1 MQCPVCARGCVLA
14 PGKSGACGRY
24 VRNDDAVVE
33 RYPDRYL
40 IASPISVETIPL
52 LHFHPGAPFFQ
63 ISTVGCNFDCP
74 GCIATVTARE
84 MRPDSPALMPLAP
97 EEIVKRAVATDCRGI
112 AFLMNDPLASYY
124 TFLRV
129 ARVAKARGLMVACAT
144 NAYFTEASLAPLLT
158 LLDAVNIG
166 VKGAGPDGI
175 RACGGGDPQVVLGNI
190 RALVAAGVHVEVAC
204 MDRLDN
210 RDDTRLLARTL
221 AAISPAMPLQLMRYV
236 PIETADPALEPAIAD
251 TEAFARELRRTLPH
265 TFVFNSP
272 GTRGLDTLCPD
283 CGAPVVAR
291 DFYGPMGARL
301 LSLAPG
307 VPDDAVRCGR
317 CGRDAGIDGPVSPPA
332 MREGAF
338 QGGYPFTRGLEIVE
352 SLCLAMGVREQAEVV
367 RAFEHL
373 LGEGML
379 TRLHHDIQHID
390 GYFGLIRH
398 FGKALG
404 REAGATRL
412 TDYLTAML
420 EPVRQGVAGVAHR
433 PRAYYAMGKPLFA
446 IMGTRFE
453 NHLVGVAGG
462 ESCNATLDLK
472 GRPGRSITPETLEK
486 LDPEV
491 IFISSFLSNSPEAF
505 LADCRDLGLDV
516 AAVRD
521 GRVFTSPVPASDFGA
536 PKWVLGLRFIANKLH
551 PERFAFD
558 IEADAAAYHRQ
569 FFGVDFPLA
578 TVNRSFAKPSRLWR
592 FQEGAA
598 RNAATQ

>member
-1 MQCPVCARGCVLA
+1 
-14 PGKSGACGRY
+14 
-24 VRNDDAVVE
+24 
-33 RYPDRYL
+33 
-40 IASPISVETIPL
+40 
-52 LHFHPGAPFFQ
+52 
-63 ISTVGCNFDCP
+63 
-74 GCIATVTARE
+74 
-84 MRPDSPALMPLAP
+84 
-97 EEIVKRAVATDCRGI
+97 
-112 AFLMNDPLASYY
+112 
-124 TFLRV
+124 
-129 ARVAKARGLMVACAT
+129 
-144 NAYFTEASLAPLLT
+144 
-158 LLDAVNIG
+158 
-166 VKGAGPDGI
+166 
-175 RACGGGDPQVVLGNI
+175 
-190 RALVAAGVHVEVAC
+190 
-204 MDRLDN
+204 
-210 RDDTRLLARTL
+210 
-221 AAISPAMPLQLMRYV
+221 
-236 PIETADPALEPAIAD
+236 
-251 TEAFARELRRTLPH
+251 
-265 TFVFNSP
+265 
-272 GTRGLDTLCPD
+272 
-283 CGAPVVAR
+283 
-291 DFYGPMGARL
+291 
-301 LSLAPG
+301 
-307 VPDDAVRCGR
+307 
-317 CGRDAGIDGPVSPPA
+317 
-332 MREGAF
+332 
-338 QGGYPFTRGLEIVE
+338 
-352 SLCLAMGVREQAEVV
+352 MGVREQAEVV

-373 LGEGML
+373 LGEAML